1 MVKWVKFQ
9 FPNQKRMKESTPV
22 RIFVVE
28 DDPTYTKFLRYVLDL
43 NPDFDPTFFSTGK
56 ELIANLSHGPH
67 VVTLDYSLPD
77 MTGAEV
83 LKAIRDFDPS
93 INVIIVSAQEKI
105 DTAVQLLK
113 MGAFDYIVKDQ
124 EAKDRLLN
132 SISNAMNK
140 TVLVREIDRLKQEIS
155 VKYEFE
161 KSIIGTSPAI
171 KKVFDLLEKAVKTN
185 ITVSIY
191 GETGTGKEL
200 VAKAIHYNSKR
211 KQKSFVAINVAAIPR
226 ELLEGELFGYEKG
239 AFTGAINK
247 RIGKFEE
254 ADEGTLFLDEI
265 GEMDLAI
272 QAKLLRALQ
281 EREISRIGSNQIIKL
296 DVRIIVATHKNLLD
310 EVKAGRFREDLYY
323 RLLGLPITLPPLR
336 DRGNDIL
343 LLAKHFLDNFAREN
357 QMGKTKFSPEA
368 QQKLTGYV
376 YPGNV
381 RELRSIIELAAVM
394 CSNNEITADDITL
407 SNAPNDRAFLM
418 KEMTLEEYIYHIIR
432 TFLNKYDDNVLDVAA
447 KLDIGKSSIY
457 RYLKEMEAR
466 GI

>member
-1 MVKWVKFQ
+1 
-9 FPNQKRMKESTPV
+9 MKESNPV
-22 RIFVVE
+22 KIFVVE
-28 DDPTYTKFLRYVLDL
+28 DDPTYTKFLKYVFGL
-43 NPDFDPTFFSTGK
+43 NPDYEPVFFTTGK
-56 ELIANLSHGPH
+56 ELIAQLHQKPDLIS
-67 VVTLDYSLPD
+67 LDYSLPD
-77 MTGAEV
+77 LTGDEI
-83 LKAIRDFDPS
+83 LKAIKDFDPS
-93 INVIIVSAQEKI
+93 INVIIISAQEKI
-105 DTAVQLLK
+105 GTAVNLLK
-113 MGAFDYIVKDQ
+113 LGAFDYIVKDQ
-124 EAKDRLLN
+124 EAKDRILN
-132 SISNAMNK
+132 SVSNALNK
-140 TVLVREIDRLKQEIS
+140 TTLVREIDRLKQEITI
-155 VKYEFE
+155 KYEFE

-171 KKVFDLLEKAVKTN
+171 RKVFDLLEKAVKSN

-211 KQKSFVAINVAAIPR
+211 KNKHFVAINVAAIPR

-239 AFTGAINK
+239 AFTGAVSK

-265 GEMDLAI
+265 GELDQSL

-281 EREISRIGSNQIIKL
+281 EKEVTRIGSNQVLKL
-296 DVRIIVATHKNLLD
+296 DVRIVVATHKNLLD

-343 LLAKHFLDNFAREN
+343 ILAKYFLDQFTKEN
-357 QMGKTKFSPEA
+357 QLNKIKLSPEA
-368 QQKLTGYV
+368 QQKLSGYI

-394 CSNNEITADDITL
+394 CENSEIKDTDITFG
-407 SNAPNDRAFLM
+407 NAPNERAYLM
-418 KEMTLEEYIYHIIR
+418 KEMTLEDYTYHIIR
-432 TFLNKYDDNVLDVAA
+432 TYLNKYDNNVLEVAS

-457 RYLKEMEAR
+457 RYLKEMEAK